1 MYCDFFGLKTPP
13 FRVTPDTSLFYAGGE
28 REALLNAIVYAI
40 SHGDGMVK
48 VVGEVGSGKT
58 MLTRMLEKSLPESI
72 TIIYLPNPS
81 LAAKDLVFAIGHELG
96 LELDQNQT
104 KTHALVEIQKKLL
117 EIHASNQR
125 VVVFIDEAQCMP
137 LDTLEELRLLT
148 NLETETDKL
157 LQLVLFGQP
166 ELDDHLS
173 HPSVRQIKERI
184 IHNLYLKPFSQ
195 AEVAEY
201 LAFRL
206 HKAGYNGSPLF
217 SRSALK
223 ALAKHSDGLPRRLSI
238 LADKS
243 MLAAYAAQLRTVS
256 VKQVRT
262 AYGDNDPN
270 VSSNSTTWP
279 ITLRL
284 ATLCLI
290 VILAIVS
297 IVLFMMHQKSL
308 GPFKTNPALIQQT
321 PSITTNTARLND
333 KESTFKENITVE
345 QKTPINSHAID
356 SSSIESLSAKSHSI
370 KHSSDA
376 HTVMTTPEQTLPQ
389 QPTPDH
395 AKHLVADTPLLN
407 QLLSKTESWLS
418 NPNNEVYTIQ
428 VMSTHVN
435 DKKKLET
442 FLQKYSGQPLE
453 KYIFI
458 HPIIKNNQT
467 LYAVTYGGFSRYTA
481 AKEQLETLPNALKQF
496 DPYIKTITSLKGS
509 TQ

>member
-1 MYCDFFGLKTPP
+1 MYCDFFGLKTAP

-96 LELDQNQT
+96 LELDQSQT
-104 KTHALVEIQKKLL
+104 KTHVLVAIQKKLL
-117 EIHASNQR
+117 EIHARNQR

-166 ELDDHLS
+166 ELDEHLS

-184 IHNLYLKPFSQ
+184 IHNLYLKPFRQ

-217 SRSALK
+217 SSSALK
-223 ALAKHSDGLPRRLSI
+223 ALAKYSDGLPRRLSI

-270 VSSNSTTWP
+270 VSSNRKVWP
-279 ITLRL
+279 MSLGLTALGLIT
-284 ATLCLI
+284 
-290 VILAIVS
+290 ILAVAS
-297 IVLFMMHQKSL
+297 IVLLVMQQKSL
-308 GPFKTNPALIQQT
+308 GSFKTSSVLIQQT
-321 PSITTNTARLND
+321 PTITTTPVIQNN
-333 KESTFKENITVE
+333 KEPTFKETSPVE
-345 QKTPINSHAID
+345 QTTTEGPSEK
-356 SSSIESLSAKSHSI
+356 SLSIKKSTDIHI
-370 KHSSDA
+370 
-376 HTVMTTPEQTLPQ
+376 VTPTSEQTIAQ
-389 QPTPDH
+389 QPTPNSV
-395 AKHLVADTPLLN
+395 KNTMNDTPLLN
-407 QLLSKTESWLS
+407 QVLSKTKSWLS
-418 NPNNEVYTIQ
+418 NPGNEIYTIQ
-428 VMSTHVN
+428 VMSTHIN
-435 DKKKLET
+435 DKKKLEA
-442 FLQKYSGQPLE
+442 FLQRYSGQPLTASL
-453 KYIFI
+453 FI
-458 HPIIKNNQT
+458 HQAIKGDQT
-467 LYAVTYGGFSRYTA
+467 FYAVTYGGFNRYAA
-481 AKEQLETLPNALKQF
+481 AKEQLETLPNALKRF
-496 DPYIKTITSLKGS
+496 DPYIKTITNLKS
-509 TQ
+509 SSQ

>member
-1 MYCDFFGLKTPP
+1 MYCDFFGLKTAP

-58 MLTRMLEKSLPESI
+58 MLTRMLEKQLPDSV

-96 LELDQNQT
+96 LELGLEQESNQT
-104 KTHALVEIQKKLL
+104 KTHTLLAIQNKLL
-117 EIHASNQR
+117 ELHASNQR

-166 ELDDHLS
+166 ELDEHLS

-223 ALAKHSDGLPRRLSI
+223 ALAKYSDGLPRRLSI

-243 MLAAYAAQLRTVS
+243 ILAAFAAQLRTVS
-256 VKQVRT
+256 KAHVRI
-262 AYGDNDPN
+262 AYGDNNGRGPSRRTVWPAWLGLAAILLMLCVGLFVLNQKSDVPFISI
-270 VSSNSTTWP
+270 SSANSNAIATHQSGNAEKNTPSSHITDSTT
-279 ITLRL
+279 
-284 ATLCLI
+284 
-290 VILAIVS
+290 ILTTQPDTAKAVAAEPKKE
-297 IVLFMMHQKSL
+297 LPL
-308 GPFKTNPALIQQT
+308 QQ
-321 PSITTNTARLND
+321 
-333 KESTFKENITVE
+333 V
-345 QKTPINSHAID
+345 
-356 SSSIESLSAKSHSI
+356 
-370 KHSSDA
+370 
-376 HTVMTTPEQTLPQ
+376 HTQLHLPQ
-389 QPTPDH
+389 PKDSLPDTTT
-395 AKHLVADTPLLN
+395 LSTPLLN
-407 QLLSKTESWLS
+407 QVLSKTMTWLN
-418 NPNNEVYTIQ
+418 NPEDKVYTIQ
-428 VMSTHVN
+428 IMSTQAK
-435 DKKKLET
+435 DISELEE
-442 FLQKYSGQPLE
+442 FLRGYEGQPIEEQL
-453 KYIFI
+453 FI
-458 HPIIKNNQT
+458 QPVTKNNQT
-467 LYAVTYGGFSRYTA
+467 LYAVTFGGFIRFDA
-481 AKEQLETLPNALKQF
+481 AKKQLEELPEAMKRF
-496 DPYIKTITSLKGS
+496 SPYIKKISSMRNTSRH
-509 TQ
+509 QM

>member
-1 MYCDFFGLKTPP
+1 MYCEFFGLKTAP

-58 MLTRMLEKSLPESI
+58 MLTRMLEKQLPDSV

-96 LELDQNQT
+96 LEVGLEQESNQT
-104 KTHALVEIQKKLL
+104 KTHALLAIQNKLL
-117 EIHASNQR
+117 ELHAGNQR

-166 ELDDHLS
+166 ELDEHLS

-243 MLAAYAAQLRTVS
+243 ILAAFAVQLRTVS
-256 VKQVRT
+256 KAHVRI
-262 AYGDNDPN
+262 AYGDNNDKYPSRRTAWSAWFGLAAILLMLCIGLFVLNQKSDIPFINISSTNSN
-270 VSSNSTTWP
+270 VVATTQPINAKKNTPPSNITDSTT
-279 ITLRL
+279 
-284 ATLCLI
+284 
-290 VILAIVS
+290 ILTTQPDTTKAI
-297 IVLFMMHQKSL
+297 
-308 GPFKTNPALIQQT
+308 A
-321 PSITTNTARLND
+321 A
-333 KESTFKENITVE
+333 E
-345 QKTPINSHAID
+345 QKKD
-356 SSSIESLSAKSHSI
+356 SLLQQ
-370 KHSSDA
+370 A
-376 HTVMTTPEQTLPQ
+376 HTQSQ
-389 QPTPDH
+389 QPQAKDDLPDTTTS
-395 AKHLVADTPLLN
+395 LNTPLLN
-407 QLLSKTESWLS
+407 QVLSKTEAWLN
-418 NPNNEVYTIQ
+418 NPEDKVYTIQ
-428 VMSTHVN
+428 IMSTQAK
-435 DKKKLET
+435 DTDELEE
-442 FLQKYSGQPLE
+442 FLRRYTGQPIE
-453 KYIFI
+453 KQLFI
-458 HPIIKNNQT
+458 QSVTKNNET
-467 LYAVTYGGFSRYTA
+467 LYAVTFGGFIRFDTA
-481 AKEQLETLPNALKQF
+481 KKQLEELPEAMKRF
-496 DPYIKTITSLKGS
+496 RPYIKKISS
-509 TQ
+509 M

>member
-1 MYCDFFGLKTPP
+1 MYCDFFGLKTAP

-104 KTHALVEIQKKLL
+104 KTHALVAIQKKLL
-117 EIHASNQR
+117 EIHARNQR

-217 SRSALK
+217 SSSALK
-223 ALAKHSDGLPRRLSI
+223 ALAKFSDGLPRRLSI

-270 VSSNSTTWP
+270 ASSNRKVWP
-279 ITLRL
+279 MSLGW
-284 ATLCLI
+284 ATLGLI
-290 VILAIVS
+290 TILAAVT
-297 IVLFMMHQKSL
+297 IVLLVMHQKSL
-308 GPFKTNPALIQQT
+308 GPFKTNPALVQQT
-321 PSITTNTARLND
+321 PAITTKALILNN
-333 KESTFKENITVE
+333 KEPTIRETSPVE
-345 QKTPINSHAID
+345 QTTTEGPSEKT
-356 SSSIESLSAKSHSI
+356 LSI
-370 KHSSDA
+370 KKPTDIHIVTATS
-376 HTVMTTPEQTLPQ
+376 EQALAQ
-389 QPTPDH
+389 QPTPDS
-395 AKHLVADTPLLN
+395 VENIVNDTPLLN
-407 QLLSKTESWLS
+407 QVLSKTKTWLS
-418 NPNNEVYTIQ
+418 NPGNEIYTIQ
-428 VMSTHVN
+428 VMSTHIN
-435 DKKKLET
+435 DKKKLES
-442 FLQKYSGQPLE
+442 FLKRYSGQPLSASL
-453 KYIFI
+453 FI
-458 HPIIKNNQT
+458 HQAIKDDQT
-467 LYAVTYGGFSRYTA
+467 FYAVTYGGFNRYAA
-481 AKEQLETLPNALKQF
+481 AKEQLETLPNALKRF

-509 TQ
+509 IQ

>member
-1 MYCDFFGLKTPP
+1 MYCDFFGLKAAP

-58 MLTRMLEKSLPESI
+58 MLTRMLEKSLPDTV

-96 LELDQNQT
+96 IELDHNQT
-104 KTHALVEIQKKLL
+104 KTHALLAIQKRLL

-184 IHNLYLKPFSQ
+184 IHNLYLKPFTP

-217 SRSALK
+217 SPSALK
-223 ALAKHSDGLPRRLSI
+223 ALSKYSDGLPRRLSI

-243 MLAAYAAQLRTVS
+243 MLAAFAAQLSTIS
-256 VKQVRT
+256 VKEVQT
-262 AYGDNDPN
+262 AYGDNEANTRPTSTKWPGMFPMALGVATIVAIISIGLFTLYKN
-270 VSSNSTTWP
+270 ALWPFGHSSNH
-279 ITLRL
+279 
-284 ATLCLI
+284 
-290 VILAIVS
+290 V
-297 IVLFMMHQKSL
+297 
-308 GPFKTNPALIQQT
+308 QQ
-321 PSITTNTARLND
+321 PSD
-333 KESTFKENITVE
+333 
-345 QKTPINSHAID
+345 SHAETTHIQ
-356 SSSIESLSAKSHSI
+356 SASPPS
-370 KHSSDA
+370 
-376 HTVMTTPEQTLPQ
+376 TPERKRAPQSSKPLEVSTLANDDELPASKEAL
-389 QPTPDH
+389 PPEPRSSETFTIDPVPISD
-395 AKHLVADTPLLN
+395 KRGINNDTPLLN
-407 QLLSKTESWLS
+407 QVLSKTADWLD
-418 NPNNEVYTIQ
+418 NPGNMVYTIQ
-428 VMSTHVN
+428 IMSTEME
-435 DKKKLET
+435 DKNKLEE
-442 FLQKYSGQPLE
+442 FLESYSDQQHGQQL
-453 KYIFI
+453 FI
-458 HPIIKNNQT
+458 LPIANEDET
-467 LYAVTYGGFSRYTA
+467 LYAVTYGGFSHYQS
-481 AKEQLETLPNALKQF
+481 AKEQLETLPDAMKRFN
-496 DPYIKTITSLKGS
+496 PYIKTISSLRLS
-509 TQ
+509 IQ

>member
-1 MYCDFFGLKTPP
+1 MYCDFFGLNTAP

-58 MLTRMLEKSLPESI
+58 MLTRMLEKNLPDTV

-96 LELDQNQT
+96 LELDSGVENGKGQT
-104 KTHALVEIQKKLL
+104 KTHALVAIQKKLL

-166 ELDDHLS
+166 ELDEHLS

-184 IHNLYLKPFSQ
+184 IHNLYLKPFTP

-217 SRSALK
+217 SPSALK
-223 ALAKHSDGLPRRLSI
+223 ALTKYSDGLPRRLSI

-243 MLAAYAAQLRTVS
+243 MLAGYANQLSTIS
-256 VKQVRT
+256 AKEVRT
-262 AYGDNDPN
+262 AYGDNEPN
-270 VSSNSTTWP
+270 TQYSVTKWPIALGPTILGVVALIAILSIGIFTLYQKANDVFQQVSAPHKEASTTSTTWKQSP
-279 ITLRL
+279 SAQSSTAKNAPTENTSVKKMSQSSEALETSMGSSNLEKYIPP
-284 ATLCLI
+284 
-290 VILAIVS
+290 
-297 IVLFMMHQKSL
+297 QPKSK
-308 GPFKTNPALIQQT
+308 PQQAFF
-321 PSITTNTARLND
+321 S
-333 KESTFKENITVE
+333 EKEN
-345 QKTPINSHAID
+345 NN
-356 SSSIESLSAKSHSI
+356 
-370 KHSSDA
+370 
-376 HTVMTTPEQTLPQ
+376 
-389 QPTPDH
+389 
-395 AKHLVADTPLLN
+395 TPLLD
-407 QLLSKTESWLS
+407 QVLSKTTEWLS
-418 NPNNEVYTIQ
+418 NPGNMVYTIQ
-428 VMSTHVN
+428 IMSAGMGET
-435 DKKKLET
+435 DRLER
-442 FLQKYSGQPLE
+442 FLQNYSREQHGQQL
-453 KYIFI
+453 FI
-458 HPIIKNNQT
+458 LPVSNGDQT
-467 LYAVTYGGFSRYTA
+467 LYAVTYGGFSHFQS
-481 AKEQLETLPNALKQF
+481 AKEQLEMLPDAMKRFN
-496 DPYIKTITSLKGS
+496 PYIKTISSLKRS
-509 TQ
+509 MQ

>member
-104 KTHALVEIQKKLL
+104 KTHALVAIQKKLL

-223 ALAKHSDGLPRRLSI
+223 VLAKYSDGLPRRLSI

-256 VKQVRT
+256 VKHVRT

-270 VSSNSTTWP
+270 INSNRKPWP
-279 ITLRL
+279 LRLGL

-290 VILAIVS
+290 VILAVVS
-297 IVLFMMHQKSL
+297 IVLFVMNQKSW
-308 GPFKTNPALIQQT
+308 GPFKTNPARVQQT
-321 PSITTNTARLND
+321 QAITTNAAMVNR
-333 KESTFKENITVE
+333 KAPTFEE
-345 QKTPINSHAID
+345 QTTRE
-356 SSSIESLSAKSHSI
+356 SSSEKSSTI
-370 KHSSDA
+370 KKFVDI
-376 HTVMTTPEQTLPQ
+376 HTVTATSEQALPL
-389 QPTPDH
+389 QPTPGPE
-395 AKHLVADTPLLN
+395 KNIMADTPLLN
-407 QLLSKTESWLS
+407 QALSKTKTWLS
-418 NPNNEVYTIQ
+418 NPGNEVYTIQ
-428 VMSTHVN
+428 VMSTHIN
-435 DKKKLET
+435 DKKKLEA
-442 FLQKYSGQPLE
+442 FLKRYSGQPLAASL
-453 KYIFI
+453 FI
-458 HPIIKNNQT
+458 HQVIKDDQT
-467 LYAVTYGGFSRYTA
+467 FYAVTYGGFNRYAA
-481 AKEQLETLPNALKQF
+481 AKEQLETLHNALKRF
-496 DPYIKTITSLKGS
+496 DPYIKTITSLKS
-509 TQ
+509 SSQ

>member
-1 MYCDFFGLKTPP
+1 MYCDFFGLKTAP

-104 KTHALVEIQKKLL
+104 KTHALLEIQKKLL
-117 EIHASNQR
+117 EIHANNQR

-217 SRSALK
+217 SHSALK
-223 ALAKHSDGLPRRLSI
+223 ALAKYSDGLPRRLSI

-262 AYGDNDPN
+262 AYGDNDPK
-270 VSSNSTTWP
+270 VSSNRKTWP
-279 ITLRL
+279 ITLGL
-284 ATLCLI
+284 AALYFIAIL
-290 VILAIVS
+290 VIAS
-297 IVLFMMHQKSL
+297 IVLFVMHQKSL
-308 GPFKTNPALIQQT
+308 GPFKTNPALVQQT
-321 PSITTNTARLND
+321 PTITTNAVRLND
-333 KESTFKENITVE
+333 KEPIFKEKVLVE
-345 QKTPINSHAID
+345 QKTIERTPINSPSID
-356 SSSIESLSAKSHSI
+356 SPSI
-370 KHSSDA
+370 KNSSDV
-376 HTVMTTPEQTLPQ
+376 HTVRATPEQAIKALPQ
-389 QPTPDH
+389 QPIPNHFRNSTD
-395 AKHLVADTPLLN
+395 DTPLLN
-407 QLLSKTESWLS
+407 QTLSKTKIWLS
-418 NPNNEVYTIQ
+418 NPGNQIYTIQ
-428 VMSTHVN
+428 VMSTHIN
-435 DKKKLET
+435 DKQKLET
-442 FLQKYSGQPLE
+442 FLKRYSGQPHAASL
-453 KYIFI
+453 FI
-458 HPIIKNNQT
+458 HQAIKDDQT
-467 LYAVTYGGFSRYTA
+467 FYAVTYGGFNRYA
-481 AKEQLETLPNALKQF
+481 SAKEQLETLPNALKRF

-509 TQ
+509 IQ

>member
-1 MYCDFFGLKTPP
+1 MYCDFFGLKTAP

-58 MLTRMLEKSLPESI
+58 MLTRMLEKQLPDSV

-96 LELDQNQT
+96 LELGLEQESNQT
-104 KTHALVEIQKKLL
+104 KTHALLAIQNKLL
-117 EIHASNQR
+117 ELHASNQR

-166 ELDDHLS
+166 ELDEHLS

-195 AEVAEY
+195 TEVAEY

-223 ALAKHSDGLPRRLSI
+223 ALAKYSDGLPRRLSI

-243 MLAAYAAQLRTVS
+243 MLAAFAAQLRTVS
-256 VKQVRT
+256 KAHVRIAYSDNNGRHPSLRTTWSAWLGFT
-262 AYGDNDPN
+262 AILLMLCIGLFVLNQKLDVPFINTSSANSHTIVDPQS
-270 VSSNSTTWP
+270 VSDEKNTPSSNITNSTT
-279 ITLRL
+279 TLTTQTDTTKAL
-284 ATLCLI
+284 STEPKKELPLQQVHAQPHHHQPKDNLPDTT
-290 VILAIVS
+290 
-297 IVLFMMHQKSL
+297 VL
-308 GPFKTNPALIQQT
+308 
-321 PSITTNTARLND
+321 LN
-333 KESTFKENITVE
+333 
-345 QKTPINSHAID
+345 
-356 SSSIESLSAKSHSI
+356 
-370 KHSSDA
+370 
-376 HTVMTTPEQTLPQ
+376 
-389 QPTPDH
+389 
-395 AKHLVADTPLLN
+395 TPLLN
-407 QLLSKTESWLS
+407 QILSKTEAWLN
-418 NPNNEVYTIQ
+418 NPEGKVYTIQ
-428 VMSTHVN
+428 IMSTQAR
-435 DKKKLET
+435 DISELEE
-442 FLQKYSGQPLE
+442 FLRGYTGQSIEEQL
-453 KYIFI
+453 FI
-458 HPIIKNNQT
+458 QPVTKNNQT
-467 LYAVTYGGFSRYTA
+467 LYAVTFGGFIRFDA
-481 AKEQLETLPNALKQF
+481 AKKQLEGLPEAMKRF
-496 DPYIKTITSLKGS
+496 SPYIKKISSMQNTTY
-509 TQ
+509 

>member
-1 MYCDFFGLKTPP
+1 MYCDFFGLKAAP

-58 MLTRMLEKSLPESI
+58 MLTRMLEKSLPDTV

-96 LELDQNQT
+96 IELDHSQT
-104 KTHALVEIQKKLL
+104 KTHALLAIQKRLL

-184 IHNLYLKPFSQ
+184 IHNLYLKPFTP

-217 SRSALK
+217 SPSALK
-223 ALAKHSDGLPRRLSI
+223 ALSKYSDGLPRRLSI

-243 MLAAYAAQLRTVS
+243 MLAAFAAQLSTIS
-256 VKQVRT
+256 VKEVQT
-262 AYGDNDPN
+262 AYGDNEANTRPTSKKWPGMFPMALGVATIVAIISIGLFTLYKN
-270 VSSNSTTWP
+270 ALWPFGHSSNYAP
-279 ITLRL
+279 
-284 ATLCLI
+284 
-290 VILAIVS
+290 
-297 IVLFMMHQKSL
+297 Q
-308 GPFKTNPALIQQT
+308 
-321 PSITTNTARLND
+321 PSD
-333 KESTFKENITVE
+333 
-345 QKTPINSHAID
+345 SHAETTHIQ
-356 SSSIESLSAKSHSI
+356 SASPPS
-370 KHSSDA
+370 
-376 HTVMTTPEQTLPQ
+376 TPERKRAPQSSKPLEVSTLANDDELPASKEAL
-389 QPTPDH
+389 PPEPRSSETFTIDPVPISD
-395 AKHLVADTPLLN
+395 KRGINNDTPLLN
-407 QLLSKTESWLS
+407 QVLSKTADWLD
-418 NPNNEVYTIQ
+418 NPGNMVYTIQ
-428 VMSTHVN
+428 IMSTEME
-435 DKKKLET
+435 DKNKLEE
-442 FLQKYSGQPLE
+442 FLESYSDQQHGQQL
-453 KYIFI
+453 FI
-458 HPIIKNNQT
+458 LPISSENQT
-467 LYAVTYGGFSRYTA
+467 LYAVTYGGFSHYQS
-481 AKEQLETLPNALKQF
+481 AKKQLEMLPDAMKRFN
-496 DPYIKTITSLKGS
+496 PYIKTISSLRLS
-509 TQ
+509 IQ

>member
-1 MYCDFFGLKTPP
+1 MYCDFFGLKAAP

-58 MLTRMLEKSLPESI
+58 MLTRMLEKSLPDTV

-96 LELDQNQT
+96 IELDHSQT
-104 KTHALVEIQKKLL
+104 KTHALLAIQKRLL

-184 IHNLYLKPFSQ
+184 IHNLYLKPFTP

-217 SRSALK
+217 SPSALK
-223 ALAKHSDGLPRRLSI
+223 ALSKYSDGLPRRLSI

-243 MLAAYAAQLRTVS
+243 MLAAFAAQLSTIS
-256 VKQVRT
+256 VKEVRT
-262 AYGDNDPN
+262 AYGDNEANIRSTSTKWPGMLPMTLGVATIIAIISIGLFTLYKN
-270 VSSNSTTWP
+270 ALWPFGHSSNYAPQPSDSYTEATYTLSAAPLST
-279 ITLRL
+279 
-284 ATLCLI
+284 
-290 VILAIVS
+290 S
-297 IVLFMMHQKSL
+297 EQKSTPQSSKPL
-308 GPFKTNPALIQQT
+308 EVSTLANDDELPA
-321 PSITTNTARLND
+321 P
-333 KESTFKENITVE
+333 KEAIPPQPLSSETLTIAPAPISEKE
-345 QKTPINSHAID
+345 QINN
-356 SSSIESLSAKSHSI
+356 
-370 KHSSDA
+370 
-376 HTVMTTPEQTLPQ
+376 
-389 QPTPDH
+389 
-395 AKHLVADTPLLN
+395 DTPLLN
-407 QLLSKTESWLS
+407 QVLSKTADWLD
-418 NPNNEVYTIQ
+418 NPGNMVYTIQ
-428 VMSTHVN
+428 IMSTEME
-435 DKKKLET
+435 DKNKLEE
-442 FLQKYSGQPLE
+442 FLESYSDQQHGQQL
-453 KYIFI
+453 FI
-458 HPIIKNNQT
+458 LPIANEDET
-467 LYAVTYGGFSRYTA
+467 LFAVTYGGFSHYQS
-481 AKEQLETLPNALKQF
+481 AKEQLETLPDAMKRFN
-496 DPYIKTITSLKGS
+496 PYIKTISSLRLS
-509 TQ
+509 IQ

>member
-1 MYCDFFGLKTPP
+1 MYCDFFGLKTAP

-96 LELDQNQT
+96 LELEQNQT
-104 KTHALVEIQKKLL
+104 KTHALVAIQKKLL
-117 EIHASNQR
+117 EIHARNQR

-217 SRSALK
+217 SSSALK
-223 ALAKHSDGLPRRLSI
+223 ALAKYSDGLPRRLSI

-243 MLAAYAAQLRTVS
+243 MLAAFAAQLRTVS
-256 VKQVRT
+256 VKQVHI

-270 VSSNSTTWP
+270 VSSNRKVWP
-279 ITLRL
+279 TSLDL
-284 ATLCLI
+284 KALGWATLGLI
-290 VILAIVS
+290 TILAAVT
-297 IVLFMMHQKSL
+297 IVLLVMHQKSL
-308 GPFKTNPALIQQT
+308 GPFKTNSALLQQT
-321 PSITTNTARLND
+321 PAITTKALILNN
-333 KESTFKENITVE
+333 KESTFRETSPVE
-345 QKTPINSHAID
+345 QTTTEGPSEK
-356 SSSIESLSAKSHSI
+356 SLSI
-370 KHSSDA
+370 KNPTDIHIVTATS
-376 HTVMTTPEQTLPQ
+376 EQALAL
-389 QPTPDH
+389 QPTPDS
-395 AKHLVADTPLLN
+395 VENIMNDTPLLN
-407 QLLSKTESWLS
+407 QALSKTKTWMS
-418 NPNNEVYTIQ
+418 NPGNEIYTIQ
-428 VMSTHVN
+428 VMSTHIN
-435 DKKKLET
+435 DKKKLES
-442 FLQKYSGQPLE
+442 FLKRYSGQPLAASL
-453 KYIFI
+453 FI
-458 HPIIKNNQT
+458 HQAIKGDQT
-467 LYAVTYGGFSRYTA
+467 FYAVTYGGFNRYAA
-481 AKEQLETLPNALKQF
+481 AKEQLETLPKALKRF

-509 TQ
+509 IQ

>member
-1 MYCDFFGLKTPP
+1 MYCDFFGLKTAP

-58 MLTRMLEKSLPESI
+58 MLSRMLEKSLPESI

-104 KTHALVEIQKKLL
+104 KTHALVAIQKKLL
-117 EIHASNQR
+117 EIHACNQR

-217 SRSALK
+217 SSSALK
-223 ALAKHSDGLPRRLSI
+223 ALAKYSDGLPRRLSI

-243 MLAAYAAQLRTVS
+243 MLAAFAAQLRTVS
-256 VKQVRT
+256 VKQVHT

-270 VSSNSTTWP
+270 VSSNRKIWP
-279 ITLRL
+279 TSLDLKALGLAALGLIT
-284 ATLCLI
+284 
-290 VILAIVS
+290 ILAAVTIILLV
-297 IVLFMMHQKSL
+297 MHQKSL
-308 GPFKTNPALIQQT
+308 GPFKTNSTLVQQT
-321 PSITTNTARLND
+321 PTITTNPVILSN
-333 KESTFKENITVE
+333 KESTFKETSPVE
-345 QKTPINSHAID
+345 QTPT
-356 SSSIESLSAKSHSI
+356 EGLSEKNLPIKKSA
-370 KHSSDA
+370 DT
-376 HTVMTTPEQTLPQ
+376 HTVTSEKTLAQ
-389 QPTPDH
+389 QPTPDA
-395 AKHLVADTPLLN
+395 AKNIMNDTPMLN
-407 QLLSKTESWLS
+407 QALSRTKTWLS
-418 NPNNEVYTIQ
+418 SPGNDIYTIQ
-428 VMSTHVN
+428 VMSTHIN
-435 DKKKLET
+435 DKKKLEV
-442 FLQKYSGQPLE
+442 FLKRYSGQPLSASL
-453 KYIFI
+453 FI
-458 HPIIKNNQT
+458 HQATKDNQT
-467 LYAVTYGGFSRYTA
+467 FYAVTYGGFNRYAA
-481 AKEQLETLPNALKQF
+481 AKEQLETLPNALKRF
-496 DPYIKTITSLKGS
+496 DPYIKTITSLKNS
-509 TQ
+509 IH

>member
-166 ELDDHLS
+166 ELDEHLS

-223 ALAKHSDGLPRRLSI
+223 ALAKYSDGLPRRLSI

-243 MLAAYAAQLRTVS
+243 ILAAYAAQLRTVS

-270 VSSNSTTWP
+270 VQSSRKTWP
-279 ITLRL
+279 VTLGL

-290 VILAIVS
+290 AILVAAS
-297 IVLFMMHQKSL
+297 IVLSVMHQKSL
-308 GPFKTNPALIQQT
+308 GPFKTNAVLAQQT
-321 PSITTNTARLND
+321 PTTTTNAAMLNH
-333 KESTFKENITVE
+333 N
-345 QKTPINSHAID
+345 NSPD
-356 SSSIESLSAKSHSI
+356 V
-370 KHSSDA
+370 
-376 HTVMTTPEQTLPQ
+376 HTVMAMPEQDLPQ
-389 QPTPDH
+389 QPTPNPVRNIVD
-395 AKHLVADTPLLN
+395 DTPLLN
-407 QLLSKTESWLS
+407 QMLSKTKSWLS
-418 NPNNEVYTIQ
+418 SRSNEIYTIQ
-428 VMSTHVN
+428 IMSTHVN

-442 FLQKYSGQPLE
+442 FLQGYSGQPLE
-453 KYIFI
+453 ESLFI
-458 HPIIKNNQT
+458 HPVIKNNQT

-481 AKEQLETLPNALKQF
+481 AKEQLETLPNALKRF
-496 DPYIKTITSLKGS
+496 DPYIKTITSLKS
-509 TQ
+509 SIQ

>member
-1 MYCDFFGLKTPP
+1 MYCDFFGLKAAP

-58 MLTRMLEKSLPESI
+58 MLTRMLEKSLPDTV

-81 LAAKDLVFAIGHELG
+81 LAAKDLFFAIGHELG
-96 LELDQNQT
+96 IELDHSQT
-104 KTHALVEIQKKLL
+104 KTHALLAIQKKLL

-184 IHNLYLKPFSQ
+184 IHNLYLKPFTP

-217 SRSALK
+217 SPSALK
-223 ALAKHSDGLPRRLSI
+223 ALSKYSDGLPRRLSI

-243 MLAAYAAQLRTVS
+243 MLAAFAAQLSTIS
-256 VKQVRT
+256 IKEVRT
-262 AYGDNDPN
+262 AYGDNEANKRPTSTKWSEMLPMTLGAATIIAIISIGLFTLYKN
-270 VSSNSTTWP
+270 ALWPFGHSSNYAPQPSDSHTQ
-279 ITLRL
+279 
-284 ATLCLI
+284 A
-290 VILAIVS
+290 AY
-297 IVLFMMHQKSL
+297 
-308 GPFKTNPALIQQT
+308 T
-321 PSITTNTARLND
+321 PSAL
-333 KESTFKENITVE
+333 
-345 QKTPINSHAID
+345 P
-356 SSSIESLSAKSHSI
+356 SS
-370 KHSSDA
+370 
-376 HTVMTTPEQTLPQ
+376 TPERKSAPESS
-389 QPTPDH
+389 
-395 AKHLVADTPLLN
+395 KHLEVLTLANDDELPAPKEALPPQPRSSEMFTIDPVPISDKRGINNDTPLLN
-407 QLLSKTESWLS
+407 QALSKTADWLD
-418 NPNNEVYTIQ
+418 NPGNMVYTIQ
-428 VMSTHVN
+428 IMSTEME
-435 DKKKLET
+435 DKNKLEE
-442 FLQKYSGQPLE
+442 FLESYSDQQHGQQL
-453 KYIFI
+453 FI
-458 HPIIKNNQT
+458 LPVANENQT
-467 LYAVTYGGFSRYTA
+467 LYAVTYGGFSHYQS
-481 AKEQLETLPNALKQF
+481 AKEQLETLPDAMKRFN
-496 DPYIKTITSLKGS
+496 PYIKTISSLRLS
-509 TQ
+509 IQ

>member
-1 MYCDFFGLKTPP
+1 MYCDFFGLKAAP

-58 MLTRMLEKSLPESI
+58 MLTRMLEKSLPDTV

-96 LELDQNQT
+96 IELDHSQT
-104 KTHALVEIQKKLL
+104 KTHALLAIQKKLL

-184 IHNLYLKPFSQ
+184 IHNLYLKPFTP

-217 SRSALK
+217 SPSALK
-223 ALAKHSDGLPRRLSI
+223 ALSKYSDGLPRRLSI

-243 MLAAYAAQLRTVS
+243 MLAAFAAQLSTIS
-256 VKQVRT
+256 AKEVRT
-262 AYGDNDPN
+262 AYGDNEANIRSTSTKRPGMLPMTLGVATIIAIISIGLFTLYKN
-270 VSSNSTTWP
+270 ALWPFGHSSNYAPQPSDSHNEGTY
-279 ITLRL
+279 
-284 ATLCLI
+284 
-290 VILAIVS
+290 
-297 IVLFMMHQKSL
+297 
-308 GPFKTNPALIQQT
+308 T
-321 PSITTNTARLND
+321 PSAL
-333 KESTFKENITVE
+333 
-345 QKTPINSHAID
+345 P
-356 SSSIESLSAKSHSI
+356 SS
-370 KHSSDA
+370 
-376 HTVMTTPEQTLPQ
+376 TPERKSAPQSSKPLEVSTLANDDELPASKVALPPQ
-389 QPTPDH
+389 PRSSETFTIDPVPISD
-395 AKHLVADTPLLN
+395 KRGINNDTPLLN
-407 QLLSKTESWLS
+407 QVLSKTADWLD
-418 NPNNEVYTIQ
+418 NPGNMVYTIQ
-428 VMSTHVN
+428 IMSTEME
-435 DKKKLET
+435 DKNKLEE
-442 FLQKYSGQPLE
+442 FLESYSDQQHGQQL
-453 KYIFI
+453 FI
-458 HPIIKNNQT
+458 LPIANEDET
-467 LYAVTYGGFSRYTA
+467 LFAVTYGGFSHYQS
-481 AKEQLETLPNALKQF
+481 AKEQLETLPDAMKRFN
-496 DPYIKTITSLKGS
+496 PYIKTISSLRLS
-509 TQ
+509 IQ

>member
-1 MYCDFFGLKTPP
+1 MYCDFFGLKAAP

-58 MLTRMLEKSLPESI
+58 MLTRMLEKSLPDTV

-96 LELDQNQT
+96 IELDHSQT
-104 KTHALVEIQKKLL
+104 KTHALLAIQKRLL

-184 IHNLYLKPFSQ
+184 IHNLYLKPFTP

-217 SRSALK
+217 SPSALK
-223 ALAKHSDGLPRRLSI
+223 ALYKYSDGLPRRLSI

-243 MLAAYAAQLRTVS
+243 MLAAFAAQLNTIS
-256 VKQVRT
+256 VKEVRT
-262 AYGDNDPN
+262 AYGDNEPN
-270 VSSNSTTWP
+270 TRPT
-279 ITLRL
+279 
-284 ATLCLI
+284 
-290 VILAIVS
+290 
-297 IVLFMMHQKSL
+297 
-308 GPFKTNPALIQQT
+308 
-321 PSITTNTARLND
+321 
-333 KESTFKENITVE
+333 
-345 QKTPINSHAID
+345 
-356 SSSIESLSAKSHSI
+356 SI
-370 KHSSDA
+370 KRLGMLQMALGVATITAIIGIGLFTLYKNALWPFVHSTDYVQQPSGSYTESNATQGASVLSTSEQSNVPQLSKKPLEVSTLVHNDELPA
-376 HTVMTTPEQTLPQ
+376 TKEALPSRPQPSKTFTTTPAPIST
-389 QPTPDH
+389 
-395 AKHLVADTPLLN
+395 KKGINNDTPLLK
-407 QLLSKTESWLS
+407 QALSKTVDWLK
-418 NPNNEVYTIQ
+418 NPGNMVYTIQ
-428 VMSTHVN
+428 IMSTEMEDRN
-435 DKKKLET
+435 KLEE
-442 FLQKYSGQPLE
+442 FLESYSDQQHGQQL
-453 KYIFI
+453 FI
-458 HPIIKNNQT
+458 LPVANEDET
-467 LYAVTYGGFSRYTA
+467 LYAVTYGGFSHYQS
-481 AKEQLETLPNALKQF
+481 AKEQLETLPDAMKRFN
-496 DPYIKTITSLKGS
+496 PYIKTISSLRLS
-509 TQ
+509 IQ